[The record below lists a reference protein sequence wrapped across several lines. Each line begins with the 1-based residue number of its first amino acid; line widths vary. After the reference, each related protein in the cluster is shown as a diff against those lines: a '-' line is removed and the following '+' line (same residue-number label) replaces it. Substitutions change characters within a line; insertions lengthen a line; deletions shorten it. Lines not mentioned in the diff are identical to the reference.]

1 MVRPPPRERAPLPA
15 KSSRKAKVAAPAVVS
30 FKSMA
35 KCMAEAMLRCQ
46 EFKRAKKPNGQGV
59 KRVKLTPEEK
69 ARRNEERRM
78 RSEER
83 KQNKLAE
90 LLAKRAA
97 RVIANPGKYSKV
109 KNDPAKFKNYY
120 SKDAKAA
127 RKAKWDAGEQGR
139 LDRKFMREQK
149 AKLKEVQ
156 NAASG

>member
-69 ARRNEERRM
+69 ARRKKELHM
-78 RSEER
+78 RSEEK
-83 KQNKLAE
+83 KQRDMAVKLA
-90 LLAKRAA
+90 KKAA
-97 RVIANPGKYSKV
+97 RVIANPGKYK
-109 KNDPAKFKNYY
+109 
-120 SKDAKAA
+120 KDK
-127 RKAKWDAGEQGR
+127 G
-139 LDRKFMREQK
+139 
-149 AKLKEVQ
+149 
-156 NAASG
+156 

>member
-1 MVRPPPRERAPLPA
+1 MGRPPPRERGPPPA
-15 KSSRKAKVAAPAVVS
+15 KSSRRGKVAAPAVIS
-30 FKSMA
+30 YKSMA
-35 KCMAEAMLRCQ
+35 ACMAEAILKCKK
-46 EFKRAKKPNGQGV
+46 FKRAKKPNGQGV

-69 ARRNEERRM
+69 ARRKEERRM

-97 RVIANPGKYSKV
+97 RVTANPGKYSRV
-109 KNDPAKFKNYY
+109 KNDPAKYKNYY

-127 RKAKWDAGEQGR
+127 RKAKWDAGAQGR